1 MSGKMLIV
9 AEKAARLDVDHRL
22 PLRIYYRAADSIL
35 RQAAIYRKENNI
47 IDLYVLLLRFS
58 SLVMETIPQHRDYRA
73 FYGREKQD
81 FLKRVLDILNEL
93 EALKPRVQAEV
104 SRINNVHSVRAPL
117 AITSS
122 AVTAALAPAAT
133 PFYRSQSFNG
143 VSAVKGPYESQSWTP
158 NYSSTPV
165 EPRRQEYP
173 QAEYG
178 QTGDLSGRYYETGRQ
193 ENSLVGYNWNGVGGQ
208 GGQEVTGS
216 AYPFA
221 GDSGRQ
227 PFGVQRHEFSQ
238 ASSTWIANAN
248 YRPMEVQRQ
257 YSPVGSILSQS
268 ASNLPF
274 SSGSVYPN
282 YLPSSTLAHNMQNL
296 SLSIPSA
303 RSETLSRHS
312 FLGSTTVRRTSAS
325 VLPTKVAYP
334 SLIDTSPIS
343 IPSLDQSWRAPT
355 PVTTPMPDAYSSS
368 LSNHASLQPSDFIK
382 LEGKHESLQQTDL
395 IKLEER
401 QSSLVQTT
409 VLAHSPLVRQPSPP
423 PVQVE
428 VESITATLEK
438 ELGCPEVHPH
448 ENTKPES
455 QPEPQVLKLPEVLA
469 RPRKPKPLH
478 VSHKLM
484 DEFMAVAKDNTK
496 NNLET
501 CGVLAGSLKEGMFYV
516 TTLIVPK
523 QEATANSCSTTNEE
537 ELFEYQDKNEL
548 FQFGWIHTH
557 PSQSCF
563 MSSIDLHTHY
573 SYQVMLPEA
582 IAIVMAPTDSSRK
595 YGMFRLS
602 EPSGLKTIQ
611 SCDKRGFHPH
621 DQPSDGSPIY
631 ESSYHVHLNS
641 KVSCTVVDLR

>member
-1 MSGKMLIV
+1 MTGTVLIV

-35 RQAAIYRKENNI
+35 RQAAIYRKEHNL

-58 SLVMETIPQHRDYRA
+58 SLVMETIPQHRDYRT

-81 FLKRVLDILNEL
+81 FRKRVLDILNEL

-104 SRINNVHSVRAPL
+104 ERINSSHRVRAPL
-117 AITSS
+117 SITSS
-122 AVTAALAPAAT
+122 AVSATVAAPSAT
-133 PFYRSQSFNG
+133 PFYRSQTFSG
-143 VSAVKGPYESQSWTP
+143 ASAVKNPYQSQSWTAD
-158 NYSSTPV
+158 YSSRPV
-165 EPRRQEYP
+165 EQRRQEYP
-173 QAEYG
+173 QLEYG
-178 QTGDLSGRYYETGRQ
+178 QTGESSGRFYD
-193 ENSLVGYNWNGVGGQ
+193 NALVGSSWNDGGGQ
-208 GGQEVTGS
+208 GGQEITGS

-221 GDSGRQ
+221 GDQGRQ
-227 PFGVQRHEFSQ
+227 SFGVQRHEFSQ
-238 ASSTWIANAN
+238 ASSTLIENGN
-248 YRPMEVQRQ
+248 FRPLEVQSQ
-257 YSPVGSILSQS
+257 YAPIGSVLSQS
-268 ASNLPF
+268 ATHLPF
-274 SSGSVYPN
+274 SAGSVYPN
-282 YLPSSTLAHNMQNL
+282 FAPSASLVDSMQNL

-303 RSETLSRHS
+303 RTETLSRHS

-325 VLPTKVAYP
+325 HYLPTKVAYP
-334 SLIDTSPIS
+334 SLIDTSPVT

-355 PVTTPMPDAYSSS
+355 ALTTPPVLDANSSS
-368 LSNHASLQPSDFIK
+368 CLNRASLQPSDFIQ
-382 LEGKHESLQQTDL
+382 LEERQPTLQQTDL
-395 IKLEER
+395 IKLEQR

-409 VLAHSPLVRQPSPP
+409 VVAHSPLVRQPTPP

-428 VESITATLEK
+428 VETITATLEK
-438 ELGCPEVHPH
+438 ELGCPEAHPA
-448 ENTKPES
+448 ETVQSEPKPE
-455 QPEPQVLKLPEVLA
+455 PEVFELPEVLT

-478 VSHKLM
+478 LSHKLM
-484 DEFMAVAKDNTK
+484 DEFMAVAKGNTK

-501 CGVLAGSLKEGMFYV
+501 CGVLAGALKEGMFYV
-516 TTLIVPK
+516 TTVIIPK

-573 SYQVMLPEA
+573 SYQIMLPEA

-611 SCDKRGFHPH
+611 SCEKRGFHPH